1 MGSVGSVF
9 RFLYIVQYYRAV
21 LIQVAK
27 EHLKELP
34 KKCQNDMEKL
44 PISGRDHIRL
54 DLRNCT
60 MPLTL

>member
-34 KKCQNDMEKL
+34 KNAKMTWKSYRSVVGTTSASTCEIAPCL
-44 PISGRDHIRL
+44 
-54 DLRNCT
+54 
-60 MPLTL
+60 